1 MTQETKQALWR
12 ALKRFGRVFVG
23 GAIGAMALIPINGA
37 DLKTYLLTLA
47 GVGIGGGIVALD
59 KFLRDFKK

>member
-23 GAIGAMALIPINGA
+23 GAIGAINGA